1 MMEFAHQ
8 AREHIMV
15 VCIMAIIG
23 LAIFAGIY
31 QMIKTKFSPVGR
43 AVVIGIMAYC
53 CYISFPFAAEKRQRV
68 NFLQTDPEIAYL
80 IDTGSYVTNNAVH
93 LEFETRLL
101 PGSAMLYLD
110 YIPAD
115 EPADSDNFSTAMSG
129 PLSEFP
135 NPVTLEF
142 ENATS
147 NRWIFYTTY
156 TPGPNVHTNGVAVAE
171 FLRAPNS
178 HHIAIPKRS
187 TIWEGEKMI
196 YPDTETFNRSL
207 LQESGEEGVE

>member
-8 AREHIMV
+8 AREHILIV
-15 VCIMAIIG
+15 GIMAIIG

-31 QMIKTKFSPVGR
+31 QAIKTKFSPAGR

-53 CYISFPFAAEKRQRV
+53 CYISFPFAAEKRV
-68 NFLQTDPEIAYL
+68 KFLQTDPEIAYL

-93 LEFETRLL
+93 LEFSTRLL

-115 EPADSDNFSTAMSG
+115 EPADSENFSTAMSG

-147 NRWIFYTTY
+147 NRWIFYTSY

-171 FLRAPNS
+171 FLRAPDS
-178 HHIAIPKRS
+178 RHIAIPKRA
-187 TIWEGEKMI
+187 TIWEDGERVWPSDELMTTST
-196 YPDTETFNRSL
+196 DL
-207 LQESGEEGVE
+207 LNQLGDQE